1 MSSPSTPAAPR
12 NTPPQERPSSSLANR
27 RAPGGRR
34 TRRFTLIGGGLGLAL
49 LLAAIFTLGS
59 LNTPYVP
66 EGPTA
71 LLILFSVS
79 VFVVIAFL
87 VFGFVLLRSLLRLW
101 ADRRAGQMGSRFR
114 TKMVFG
120 AMGISLL
127 PVALLFVVSYAL
139 LNRTLTKWFPRPL
152 EVATEESVRLLNDM
166 SATGAARRTQLAG
179 ELAPFY
185 ASPDVPVRLG
195 PGYDA
200 IWRLDASGR
209 VTDFALRDSFSGAPR
224 GGTTEPPHW
233 VRTMPTG
240 IEAWKSGSSTYLAAR
255 AALPNG
261 ALLVGMLMPEDF
273 VHRLDNILA
282 QRQAYHAET
291 LQLRTF
297 RVQML
302 LSLMLIT
309 LLLLFSTTWVALF
322 LEKQVTVPVAALAEA
337 TREISQGN
345 LQHRVTARAQD
356 ELGILVD
363 SFNRMTAQLH
373 EARESLEE
381 SNTSL
386 QRAFAEMEQRRRLME
401 TILENIP
408 TGVLSLGP
416 AGTVERVNSSFLRML
431 GNPPQPGPAPAG
443 SLESLLGAETARAVE
458 RLMRR
463 SLRMGAVSRE
473 LEIALPGRVLH
484 AAVTVS
490 SLGPGRANPGFVVV
504 IDDLSDLLHAQK
516 AAAWQEVAQRI
527 AHEIKNPL
535 TPIQL
540 SAQRLGR
547 FLERRSLAPESG
559 AASARELESLVAECA
574 GLIQREV
581 ATLGNLVD
589 AFSQFARFPQAVL
602 APADLNSVVSSSL
615 DFFAGRL
622 EGITVHPEL
631 ASDLPALKADAELL
645 RRVLVNLIDNAAE
658 AMEGAAAREL
668 TITTRAGANGETV
681 ELLVADTG
689 HGIAPQDKDRLFL
702 PHFSTRQR
710 GTGLGLA
717 IAERIVAEHH
727 GTIRV
732 EDNQPQGAR
741 FVIRLPVADFA
752 GAPVSAAA
760 TSHGNGAPQAAS
772 VSQAAAPAAG
782 AKR

>member
-1 MSSPSTPAAPR
+1 MSGQTPPLASASPASGGDSAPR
-12 NTPPQERPSSSLANR
+12 ARRRPGRLA
-27 RAPGGRR
+27 
-34 TRRFTLIGGGLGLAL
+34 LIAGGLGMAL
-49 LLAAIFTLGS
+49 LLAAVFTLGS
-59 LNTPYVP
+59 LNTPFVP

-87 VFGFVLLRSLLRLW
+87 VFGFVLLRNLLRLW

-120 AMGISLL
+120 AMSISLL

-152 EVATEESVRLLNDM
+152 EVATEESVRLLEDM
-166 SATGAARRTQLAG
+166 GVAGAARRAQMVSD
-179 ELAPFY
+179 LAPVY
-185 ASPDVPVRLG
+185 APADVPVRIG

-200 IWRLDASGR
+200 IWRLDTSGR
-209 VTDFALRDSFSGAPR
+209 VIDFALRNAPAGKGQEAPR
-224 GGTTEPPHW
+224 W
-233 VRTMPTG
+233 MRTLPTG
-240 IEAWKSGSSTYLAAR
+240 SEAWQSGRATYVMAR
-255 AALPNG
+255 APLPAG
-261 ALLVGMLMPEDF
+261 ALLVGQRMPEDYLR
-273 VHRLDNILA
+273 RLDNIEA
-282 QRQAYHAET
+282 QQRAYHAQS
-291 LQLRTF
+291 LQLKTF

-322 LEKQVTVPVAALAEA
+322 LEKQVTVPVQALAEA

-345 LQHRVTARAQD
+345 LDHQVNVRAQD
-356 ELGILVD
+356 ELGILVE
-363 SFNRMTAQLH
+363 SFNRMTGQLR
-373 EARESLEE
+373 EAREGLQE
-381 SNTSL
+381 SNASL
-386 QRAFAEMEQRRRLME
+386 QLAFSEMEQRRRLME

-416 AGTVERVNSSFLRML
+416 GGTVERVNASFLRML
-431 GNPPQPGPAPAG
+431 GNAPQAG
-443 SLESLLGAETARAVE
+443 EARSLESLLGTEASRAIE

-473 LEIALPGRVLH
+473 LEIELPGRVVH

-490 SLGPGRANPGFVVV
+490 SLGPGRSNPGYVVV

-516 AAAWQEVAQRI
+516 AAAWQEVAQRV

-547 FLERRSLAPESG
+547 YLERRALAPSSSP
-559 AASARELESLVAECA
+559 ASARELESLVAECA

-581 ATLGNLVD
+581 ATLGSLVD
-589 AFSQFARFPQAVL
+589 AFSRFARFPQAVL
-602 APADLNSVVSSSL
+602 SPADLNEVMTSAL
-615 DFFAGRL
+615 HFFAARL
-622 EGITVHPEL
+622 EGIQVRTEL
-631 ASDLPALKADAELL
+631 AADLPPIKADTELL
-645 RRVLVNLIDNAAE
+645 RRVLINLIDNAAE
-658 AMEGAAAREL
+658 AMEGAAARTL
-668 TITTRAGANGETV
+668 TLGTRLGANGDTV
-681 ELLVADTG
+681 ELVVADTG
-689 HGIAPQDKDRLFL
+689 HGIASEDKDRLFL

-717 IAERIVAEHH
+717 ITERIVAEHH

-741 FVIRLPVADFA
+741 FIIRLPVAEPAA
-752 GAPVSAAA
+752 GQA
-760 TSHGNGAPQAAS
+760 GNGAAAH
-772 VSQAAAPAAG
+772 AAGVPAATLPPGG
-782 AKR
+782 ASA

>member
-1 MSSPSTPAAPR
+1 M
-12 NTPPQERPSSSLANR
+12 
-27 RAPGGRR
+27 
-34 TRRFTLIGGGLGLAL
+34 AL
-49 LLAAIFTLGS
+49 LLAAVFTLGS

-71 LLILFSVS
+71 LLVLFSVS

-87 VFGFVLLRSLLRLW
+87 VFGFVLLRNLLRLW

-166 SATGAARRTQLAG
+166 SAAGAARRAQLVS
-179 ELAPFY
+179 ELAPLY
-185 ASPDVPVRLG
+185 ASPTVPVRIG

-200 IWRLDASGR
+200 IWRLDAAGR
-209 VTDFALRDSFSGAPR
+209 VTDYALREPAAGATSEAPY
-224 GGTTEPPHW
+224 W
-233 VRTMPTG
+233 VRTFPSG
-240 IEAWKSGSSTYLAAR
+240 AEAWQSGGTSYVVAR
-255 AALPNG
+255 APLPSG
-261 ALLVGMLMPEDF
+261 ALLVGQRMPQDYL
-273 VHRLDNILA
+273 HRLDNILA
-282 QRQAYHAET
+282 QRQAYRAQS

-322 LEKQVTVPVAALAEA
+322 LEKQVTVPVQALAEA

-345 LQHRVTARAQD
+345 LEHRVTVRAQD

-363 SFNRMTAQLH
+363 SFNRMTGQLRD
-373 EARESLEE
+373 ARENLEE
-381 SNTSL
+381 SNASL
-386 QRAFAEMEQRRRLME
+386 QRAFSEMEQRRRLME

-416 AGTVERVNSSFLRML
+416 TGSVQRVNSSFLRML
-431 GNPPQPGPAPAG
+431 GNAPQAGPPAAG
-443 SLESLLGAETARAVE
+443 SLEALLGAEAARAVE

-473 LEIALPGRVLH
+473 LEISLPGRVLH
-484 AAVTVS
+484 TAVTVS

-504 IDDLSDLLHAQK
+504 IDDLSELLHAQK

-540 SAQRLGR
+540 SAQRLVR
-547 FLERRSLAPESG
+547 FLERRALAPSSSP
-559 AASARELESLVAECA
+559 AAARELEVLVAECA

-581 ATLGNLVD
+581 GTLGSLVD
-589 AFSQFARFPQAVL
+589 AFSRFARFPQAVL
-602 APADLNSVVSSSL
+602 APADLNTVVSSAL
-615 DFFAGRL
+615 RVFAGRL
-622 EGITVHPEL
+622 DGITVRTEL
-631 ASDLPALKADAELL
+631 AADLPSVRADTELL
-645 RRVLVNLIDNAAE
+645 SRVLVNLIDNAAE
-658 AMEGAAAREL
+658 AMEGAVVREL
-668 TITTRAGANGETV
+668 TLSTRVAANAETL
-681 ELLVADTG
+681 ELVVADTG

-717 IAERIVAEHH
+717 VAERIVAEHH

-741 FVIRLPVADFA
+741 FLIRLPVADPA
-752 GAPVSAAA
+752 V
-760 TSHGNGAPQAAS
+760 T
-772 VSQAAAPAAG
+772 VAPAAAGAAAQANGAAAQAATAPPAG
-782 AKR
+782 AKG

>member
-1 MSSPSTPAAPR
+1 MTAKASQGGPR
-12 NTPPQERPSSSLANR
+12 R
-27 RAPGGRR
+27 RHRV
-34 TRRFTLIGGGLGLAL
+34 TLIAGGLGMAL
-49 LLAAIFTLGS
+49 LLAAVFTLGS
-59 LNTPYVP
+59 LNTPFVP

-101 ADRRAGQMGSRFR
+101 AERRAGQMGSRFR

-152 EVATEESVRLLNDM
+152 EVATEEGVRLLDDM
-166 SATGAARRTQLAG
+166 NAASTARRAQLAS
-179 ELAPFY
+179 ELAPRY
-185 ASPDVPVRLG
+185 AAEKERVQIN

-200 IWRLDASGR
+200 IWRLNAAGR
-209 VTDFALRDSFSGAPR
+209 VTDFALREPSAGTAP
-224 GGTTEPPHW
+224 EAPHW
-233 VRTMPTG
+233 VRTLSPG
-240 IEAWKSGSSTYLAAR
+240 AEAWESGHSSYLMAR
-255 AALPNG
+255 APLPSG
-261 ALLVGMLMPEDF
+261 ALLVGQRMPEDYL
-273 VHRLDNILA
+273 HRLDNILA
-282 QRQAYHAET
+282 QRQAYRAQS

-322 LEKQVTVPVAALAEA
+322 LEKQVTVPVQALAEA

-345 LQHRVTARAQD
+345 LEHRVRVRAQD

-363 SFNRMTAQLH
+363 SFNRMTGQLRD
-373 EARESLEE
+373 ARDGLEE
-381 SNTSL
+381 SNTTL
-386 QRAFAEMEQRRRLME
+386 QRAFTEMEQRRRLME

-416 AGTVERVNSSFLRML
+416 AGTVQRVNSSFLRML
-431 GNPPQPGPAPAG
+431 GNAPQAGPPAAG
-443 SLESLLGAETARAVE
+443 SLEALLGAEAARAVE

-473 LEIALPGRVLH
+473 LEIKLPGRVVH

-490 SLGPGRANPGFVVV
+490 SLGPGRNNPGFVVV
-504 IDDLSDLLHAQK
+504 IDDLSELLHAQK
-516 AAAWQEVAQRI
+516 AAAWQEVAQRV

-547 FLERRSLAPESG
+547 FLERRAMGPANSPVA
-559 AASARELESLVAECA
+559 ARELETLVAECA

-589 AFSQFARFPQAVL
+589 AFSRFARFPQAVL
-602 APADLNSVVSSSL
+602 APADLNAVVSSAL
-615 DFFAGRL
+615 QVFAGRL
-622 EGITVHPEL
+622 EGITLRTEL
-631 ASDLPALKADAELL
+631 AAALPPLRADSELL
-645 RRVLVNLIDNAAE
+645 SRVLVNMIDNAAE
-658 AMEGAAAREL
+658 AMEGAALREL
-668 TITTRAGANGETV
+668 TLTTRAGANGETL
-681 ELLVADTG
+681 ELVVTDTG
-689 HGIAPQDKDRLFL
+689 HGIPPQDKDKLFL

-741 FVIRLPVADFA
+741 FIIRLPVAEPVTA
-752 GAPVSAAA
+752 SAPGPVSAVASAA
-760 TSHGNGAPQAAS
+760 NGAAAH
-772 VSQAAAPAAG
+772 AAG
-782 AKR
+782 ASSTSMPPPGARG